1 MAVACQAVGGVASL
15 LGHPQ
20 GAATS
25 CRGPAGP
32 SPHTALLAM
41 SLVSPHQASVARPWA
56 QSLLRPCS
64 LSPTGSGP
72 PWPHLFGAP
81 PPPQD
86 CGRQG
91 AAERGPG
98 TCVGSTSQS
107 LVPQSHRGLGKV
119 SRTLSSS
126 LCVQKSGRFR
136 ENPGVGAAV
145 LQTLDTWGA
154 DHPCPQ
160 GMDNESP
167 TDNGQVQEQ
176 TLLPLVCSPGKAF
189 RSPTCLGDS
198 GA

>member
-1 MAVACQAVGGVASL
+1 MSGRGRSGLAAGTPPRSCHL
-15 LGHPQ
+15 LPWPCGPLPPHRSFGHVLGLPPPGQ
-20 GAATS
+20 CGQT
-25 CRGPAGP
+25 
-32 SPHTALLAM
+32 
-41 SLVSPHQASVARPWA
+41 
-56 QSLLRPCS
+56 LLRPCS

-91 AAERGPG
+91 APERGPG

-107 LVPQSHRGLGKV
+107 LVPQSHPGLGKV

-126 LCVQKSGRFR
+126 LRVQKSGRFR

-145 LQTLDTWGA
+145 LRTLDTWGA

-167 TDNGQVQEQ
+167 TDNRQVQER
-176 TLLPLVCSPGKAF
+176 TLLPLVGGPGKAF
-189 RSPTCLGDS
+189 RSPTCRGDS
-198 GA
+198 GAWPRGPL